1 MSYFIFHIYSQ
12 LLIQR
17 RPKAGTKKRSK
28 TGKTAKVDAA
38 QDRRQSLVQ
47 QNEDQDS
54 DNSSSSQTPRRKSLR
69 VSTVRGGML
78 EVYGTLYPRIYFLK
92 KNQD

>member
-28 TGKTAKVDAA
+28 SGKTAKVDAA
-38 QDRRQSLVQ
+38 QDRRQSLIQ
-47 QNEDQDS
+47 QNEDTDS
-54 DNSSSSQTPRRKSLR
+54 SSSSQTPRRKGSQ
-69 VSTVRGGML
+69 VSTVGEGML
-78 EVYGTLYPRIYFLK
+78 KIYWTLYIWEFIF
-92 KNQD
+92 

>member
-28 TGKTAKVDAA
+28 SGKTAKVDAA
-38 QDRRQSLVQ
+38 QDRRQSLIQ
-47 QNEDQDS
+47 QNEDTD
-54 DNSSSSQTPRRKSLR
+54 SSSSSHTPRRKGSQ
-69 VSTVRGGML
+69 VSTVGEGML
-78 EVYGTLYPRIYFLK
+78 KIYGTLYI
-92 KNQD
+92 